1 MILLDACTLLWLAV
15 ASDRLSPA
23 ARKGIAAAGE
33 FVYVSAISAWE
44 IAWKHRCR
52 KLKLKL
58 APETWWPLALQQHA
72 LQELPISAAIALR
85 SAALPSLHR
94 DPADRFLIAT
104 AQEHNLTLLT
114 PDPAIQQY
122 SRLKALW

>member
-1 MILLDACTLLWLAV
+1 MILLDTCTMLWLAIEP
-15 ASDRLSPA
+15 DRLSA
-23 ARKGIAAAGE
+23 GARKSIAAAGE
-33 FVYVSAISAWE
+33 FVHVSAISAWE

-58 APETWWPLALQQHA
+58 APETWWPLALEQHA

-114 PDPAIQQY
+114 PDPAIRQY
-122 SRLKALW
+122 PRLQALW